1 MEGPYEASS
10 NGEAEICNL
19 QCVRY
24 SPFQSRTKFSSSW
37 FDLRVFYVRISNFQ
51 VDNLTPS
58 FLLST
63 TSLGM
68 CSDGI
73 SSLLRRDRIDKKS
86 EEATFVSTD
95 SIRTTGSVKLEVY
108 EKDRLILSGVLQM
121 SNNNGSNGEFKGNEK
136 RWSMTC
142 ESAITVSPSPTI
154 EVYITGCFSGMPII
168 LTKIM
173 QLSLGKKH
181 DRKGVLDAI
190 PGNETTEFL
199 KNDSSGDDLKVAEYK
214 SYKLETEEDDGNMYW
229 RRKENLE
236 SEDGELSWF
245 KIGVRVGVGI
255 GLGICV
261 GIGVEFG
268 LLIRT
273 YQATNFK
280 RRLV

>member
-1 MEGPYEASS
+1 MERPYEASS

-37 FDLRVFYVRISNFQ
+37 FDLRVFYFLTLNHIP
-51 VDNLTPS
+51 LTPDS
-58 FLLST
+58 QFEVMMLKVAY
-63 TSLGM
+63 
-68 CSDGI
+68 
-73 SSLLRRDRIDKKS
+73 KKS

-95 SIRTTGSVKLEVY
+95 SIRTTGSVKFEVY

-154 EVYITGCFSGMPII
+154 EVYITGCLSGMPII

-173 QLSLGKKH
+173 QLSYGKKH
-181 DRKGVLDAI
+181 NRKGVLDAI
-190 PGNETTEFL
+190 PENEATESL
-199 KNDSSGDDLKVAEYK
+199 KNNSSGDDLKYK
-214 SYKLETEEDDGNMYW
+214 SYKLETEEDYGNMYR

-273 YQATNFK
+273 YQATSRNFK